1 MDMVPLIP
9 EIAGIYND
17 LEIQLCN
24 KIMFKTPMYN
34 ITGPERPYT
43 QWAEEVNI
51 KNIKTINFWLA
62 VIGVE
67 Y

>member
-51 KNIKTINFWLA
+51 KILRRF
-62 VIGVE
+62 
-67 Y
+67 YFS